1 MKLKTV
7 GDLKNYLNDIPNNVK
22 IEFGNW
28 CQYDEYT
35 ELYLSN
41 INLKEY
47 ESFGPTL
54 EIELEF

>member
-7 GDLKNYLNDIPNNVK
+7 GELKKYLSDIPNDAK

-35 ELYLSN
+35 ELYLSS
-41 INLKEY
+41 INFKEY
-47 ESFGPTL
+47 ESFGPSL